1 MRCSEARE
9 KLIKLAGDF
18 LAGDQ
23 EKALREHLSQ
33 CPGCRQSALAERL
46 LAGDLEQLRHAQS
59 PRPVTVDQVREGI
72 AIREKRFRN
81 TSIGVRI
88 MQRTSDTIYRRPR
101 LSVAAAAVF
110 VLLLASLL
118 VPAGTEYPVG
128 YEVAFAAPSND
139 LVLRPENTM
148 RMLAALNIN
157 DANIQIL
164 ETDSGA
170 EYRIAPLEDS
180 VQVRRLIAVLDSLG
194 GRQIRSEAAATES
207 ESRTIWQLLLDD
219 NRPAES
225 SPSPEGT
232 QAKKDIRINLNDE
245 FHGDFTLWMPVED
258 QLDDSLRGL
267 LLNRQGG
274 KTDIQFVGLPTDI
287 GTNDCGWNSML
298 NGNTELNM
306 RTPDGEQASFDLTD
320 IEDVRKLETMGYNF
334 RLMEFDT
341 PGQIPIPGMG
351 PGLNE
356 IEPNSFADETVI
368 EYMVPRAYEVMV
380 QILDEQGREISALL
394 DCIALA
400 GIYHVT
406 WDGRDADSNRVIPG
420 TYLCRF
426 TAGDYVETKT
436 LELER

>member
-1 MRCSEARE
+1 MRCREARE

-23 EKALREHLSQ
+23 EKALREHLNQ
-33 CPGCRQSALAERL
+33 CPGCRRSALAERL

-59 PRPVTVDQVREGI
+59 PPPMTVDQVREGI

-81 TSIGVRI
+81 TSLGVRI
-88 MQRTSDTIYRRPR
+88 MQRTGDTIYRRPR
-101 LSVAAAAVF
+101 LSMAAAAVF
-110 VLLLASLL
+110 VMLLASLL
-118 VPAGTEYPVG
+118 VPVGTEYLVG
-128 YEVAFAAPSND
+128 YEVAFAAPGND
-139 LVLRPENTM
+139 LVLRHENTM
-148 RMLAALNIN
+148 KMLAALNIN
-157 DANIQIL
+157 DANVGVR
-164 ETDSGA
+164 ETDSGV

-180 VQVRRLIAVLDSLG
+180 AQVRRLIAVLDSLG
-194 GRQIRSEAAATES
+194 GQRVRSKVAVTGS

-219 NRPAES
+219 NRPPETI
-225 SPSPEGT
+225 PSLEGT

-258 QLDDSLRGL
+258 QSDDSLRGL

-298 NGNTELNM
+298 NGNTVLNN
-306 RTPDGEQASFDLTD
+306 RTPDGKEASFDLTN
-320 IEDVRKLETMGYNF
+320 IEDVRRLETMGYNF

-341 PGQIPIPGMG
+341 PGQVPIPGMG
-351 PGLNE
+351 PGLND
-356 IEPNSFADETVI
+356 IEPNPFADETVI
-368 EYMVPRAYEVMV
+368 EYMVPRAYEVRV
-380 QILDEQGREISALL
+380 QILDEQGREISTLL
-394 DCIALA
+394 DCISLA

-406 WDGRDADSNRVIPG
+406 CDGRDAGSNRVEPG

-426 TAGDYVETKT
+426 TAGDYMKTKNI
-436 LELER
+436 ELER